1 MLDRNGVLQTD
12 EDSIKEESV
21 EAYKYRLRNREIKPE
36 LKELQ
41 QIKEGLFKQRIKES
55 KLNKTTDWTMSELN
69 IVLNHL
75 KKDAS
80 RDPNCYANEIFT
92 PEVACKDL
100 KIALLVLMNK
110 I

>member
-80 RDPNCYANEIFT
+80 RDPNGYANEIFT